1 MVNQTPEIIGKFP
14 NTYTFTK
21 NLSERILKILKEKH
35 TITIAR
41 PSIIGSSNRDPI
53 PGWVDTVSAGGANYF
68 LGGFLEYKLKLIA
81 QYFNYIKIK

>member
-1 MVNQTPEIIGKFP
+1 MGKFP

-21 NLSERILKILKEKH
+21 NLSERILKMKKENF

-53 PGWVDTVSAGGANYF
+53 TGWVDTVSAGGALYF
-68 LGGFLEYKLKLIA
+68 LGGLFS
-81 QYFNYIKIK
+81 IKIKDKIYLKYL